1 MTLISLPASIPSPIA
16 APRPVAA
23 QSPDIA
29 ALMARLAAAEAAVAT
44 EKARADAAVAA
55 KGEARGYSPK
65 VSEKGAVSIY
75 GVSARFPVTLYAP
88 HFVGVA
94 LDLILTD
101 KGVAFLRENADKLS
115 VKVAGVGQAGT
126 EESRAE
132 VLRLANRLAETV
144 AKLK

>member
-1 MTLISLPASIPSPIA
+1 MTLISLPAPIA
-16 APRPVAA
+16 IPRTATA
-23 QSPDIA
+23 TSPDIV

-44 EKARADAAVAA
+44 EKARADAAEKN
-55 KGEARGYSPK
+55 KGEGRGYSAK

-94 LDLILTD
+94 LDLVLTD

-126 EESRAE
+126 EDSRAE

>member
-1 MTLISLPASIPSPIA
+1 MTLLSLPAPIA
-16 APRPVAA
+16 ITRTATAT
-23 QSPDIA
+23 SPDIV

-44 EKARADAAVAA
+44 EKARADAAEKN
-55 KGEARGYSPK
+55 KGEGRGYSAK
-65 VSEKGAVSIY
+65 VSEKGCVSIY

-94 LDLILTD
+94 LDLVLTD

-126 EESRAE
+126 EDSRAE